1 MVYGDSEG
9 EEEEEE
15 AGREG
20 DRNARKGRGRE
31 GPKLGT
37 YVPQRVAKLSR
48 AISRLQ
54 RRNAREGKRSTDG
67 TR

>member
-1 MVYGDSEG
+1 MHGGSGGGAVETGNAG
-9 EEEEEE
+9 E
-15 AGREG
+15 
-20 DRNARKGRGRE
+20 GRGGE

-54 RRNAREGKRSTDG
+54 RRNAEGGKRTPGG
-67 TR
+67 TG

>member
-1 MVYGDSEG
+1 MVYGDSKG
-9 EEEEEE
+9 EEEAE
-15 AGREG
+15 R
-20 DRNARKGRGRE
+20 DRNARKGRGGE

-54 RRNAREGKRSTDG
+54 RRNAREGKRSAG
-67 TR
+67 CTR